1 MSSTTQPRILLFGAG
16 SVGTVYLYLLSKVAS
31 TTAVCRSNYE
41 IVRKDGFIINSSIFG
56 QNLHFKPNVVRD
68 CGEAVSQF
76 SDPFDYIIVCSKAIP
91 DTVPKLIAPAVT
103 PGHTAIVLIQNGVGI
118 EEEYSKAYP
127 NNPIISAVVYMPATQ
142 RPAGVIKH
150 GEVEQLQ
157 VGAYPSS
164 ATSEH
169 AKAFTELITAAG
181 GTAEF
186 YDDVQHK
193 RWFKLLIN
201 ASWNPMCAL
210 ALSKD
215 TDMLTASDEANS
227 VVLAV
232 MVEIRDIAAAH
243 GYEITMEDV
252 DLQLGRAQARIPKN
266 AGIEPSMLQDV
277 QSNRRIEVEAIVGNP
292 VRMGKEKDVA
302 CVRLEMLYILAKALD
317 LQIGRRT

>member
-277 QSNRRIEVEAIVGNP
+277 QSNRRIEVEAIVGNL
-292 VRMGKEKDVA
+292 VRMGKEKGVA
-302 CVRLEMLYILAKALD
+302 CVRLEMLYILTKALD